1 LLYNTN
7 ENHKKIAIAIASMWK
22 KTLGVSVTLENQ
34 EWKTY
39 LETKK
44 HQQFDI
50 ARAGWIGDYNEAST
64 MLDLLTTT
72 HGNNDGKYSNTKYDK
87 LLHDARTMQHPAANY
102 NKAEEIAIEQDMAV
116 APIYQYTEKRLVKSY
131 LGGYM
136 PNPEDNVYVRDMY
149 IIKH

>member
-1 LLYNTN
+1 
-7 ENHKKIAIAIASMWK
+7 MWK
-22 KTLGVSVTLENQ
+22 KTLGVNVILENQ

-44 HQQFDI
+44 HQQFDV
-50 ARAGWIGDYNEAST
+50 ARSGWVGDYNEAST

-72 HGNNDGKYSNTKYDK
+72 HGNNDGKYSNAEYDT
-87 LLHDARTMQHPAANY
+87 LLTEARTMQKPATNY

-116 APIYQYTEKRLVKSY
+116 APIYQYTEKRLIKSY

-136 PNPEDNVYVRDMY
+136 PNPEDNIYARDMY

>member
-1 LLYNTN
+1 
-7 ENHKKIAIAIASMWK
+7 
-22 KTLGVSVTLENQ
+22 
-34 EWKTY
+34 
-39 LETKK
+39 
-44 HQQFDI
+44 
-50 ARAGWIGDYNEAST
+50 

-72 HGNNDGKYSNTKYDK
+72 HGNNDGKYSNAEYDK
-87 LLHDARTMQHPAANY
+87 LLTEARTMQHPAENY